1 MFSIPWTVIPRTNSI
16 IYQSHWMEI
25 LFPLITTNF
34 VLSAGHNSL
43 NLVTWFKD
51 ESLMSINNILRLY
64 FLIAIPYSAC
74 YILIHF
80 LWTVYLE
87 YHHPMPNTG
96 VIMYLYAVIAFMT
109 GIWFILPSRL
119 LAEQDFRQKLSV
131 YTLYLS
137 WIGTTIIQSQ
147 ILIYLWQK
155 LPDGFQFPIA
165 FLVAGFRELDQRV
178 QSKLVTRMVG
188 IQDEPAMALQSIT
201 VSSRWSFFIAIRLVG
216 AEFGT
221 ILCTVIID
229 FILHM
234 RKTFK
239 SIKESKRIRA
249 KEVENDSMKNNI
261 NITKLILAELIEG
274 LTPIIY
280 GVCIA
285 IAFYG
290 PNAHILSNV
299 GNTYWSKPIEDI
311 GYLFLV
317 MFGLF
322 AFDTLSAVI
331 NSLWLW
337 KMVKLNMLQEFSRVL
352 KEYWLFMA
360 VKLAF
365 NMMVY
370 FSANDINFGMDRTR
384 SFPWVSHEGWINLVN
399 SSKDLSYEEKVEL
412 LTK

>member
-1 MFSIPWTVIPRTNSI
+1 
-16 IYQSHWMEI
+16 
-25 LFPLITTNF
+25 
-34 VLSAGHNSL
+34 
-43 NLVTWFKD
+43 
-51 ESLMSINNILRLY
+51 
-64 FLIAIPYSAC
+64 
-74 YILIHF
+74 
-80 LWTVYLE
+80 
-87 YHHPMPNTG
+87 MPNTG
-96 VIMYLYAVIAFMT
+96 VILYFCAVIAFMT

-137 WIGTTIIQSQ
+137 WIGTSIIQSQ
-147 ILIYLWQK
+147 ILIYLWQI

-370 FSANDINFGMDRTR
+370 FIANDINFGNDGTR
-384 SFPWVSHEGWINLVN
+384 SFTWISDEGWIKLVN
-399 SSKDLSYEEKVEL
+399 SSHDLSYEEKAKL